1 MILAFLPKDTGVP
14 RKHPFENN
22 GLKAKVEVSA
32 FEAFE
37 AAAAILKETI
47 TVRYNKDDSAEC
59 EAFKNEIDKVSAK
72 VDCLMKPIKQEVV
85 MDSEEKLEVCKDDD
99 DYFDDSSDEESDEEF
114 MPDGEVIRK
123 NRRGFKQLNNCRRFW
138 KASLIMGKRRKTLD

>member
-1 MILAFLPKDTGVP
+1 MPKDSGVP
-14 RKHPFENN
+14 CKKTSENN
-22 GLKAKVEVSA
+22 GLKAKIEVSA

-37 AAAAILKETI
+37 AAAAVLKETI

-59 EAFKNEIDKVSAK
+59 EVLKNEVDKVSAK
-72 VDCLMKPIKQEVV
+72 VDCSMKPIKQEVV
-85 MDSEEKLEVCKDDD
+85 IDSEEKLEMCKDDD
-99 DYFDDSSDEESDEEF
+99 DSFDDSSDEDSDDQF

-138 KASLIMGKRRKTLD
+138 KASLIMGKRRKTLY